1 MYMGNNLVF
10 LIGRLA
16 EDLEKDNDN
25 KIKTVIASQRIS
37 KNDEGVYE
45 TDLIPIELS
54 GNIADTTIEYCKKGD
69 LVGIKGTLAS
79 DENKEV
85 RVIVEKL
92 SFLSSQKINED
103 SNETEE

>member
-1 MYMGNNLVF
+1 MGNNLVF

-16 EDLEKDNDN
+16 EDLEKNSDN
-25 KIKTVIASQRIS
+25 KIKTVIASQRVS

-45 TDLIPIELS
+45 TDLIPIELA

-79 DENKEV
+79 NENKEV
-85 RVIVEKL
+85 YVIVEKL

-103 SNETEE
+103 SDETEE